1 MMWMSI
7 VIFLLVLSI
16 ISNVLLY
23 RAGVMQLQKNEMYEK
38 TIEEFYSNLTIV
50 LHTIRAIDEKQM
62 FESDDEVGS
71 VFDQIVDTINELR
84 PILYETK
91 EAVEK

>member
-1 MMWMSI
+1 MIITSIIVLLVCSI
-7 VIFLLVLSI
+7 VGNI
-16 ISNVLLY
+16 LLY
-23 RAGVMQLQKNEMYEK
+23 RAGVMQLRKNELYEK
-38 TIEEFYSNLTIV
+38 TIQEFYSNLTIV

-84 PILYETK
+84 PILYET
-91 EAVEK
+91 EKSTEK